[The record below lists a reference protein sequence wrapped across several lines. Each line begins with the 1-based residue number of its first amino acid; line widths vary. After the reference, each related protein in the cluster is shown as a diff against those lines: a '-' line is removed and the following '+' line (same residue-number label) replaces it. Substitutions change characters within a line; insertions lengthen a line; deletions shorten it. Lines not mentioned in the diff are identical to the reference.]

1 MARVSRQEPRQF
13 PQQGAHP
20 VDEVLPVGKLALYGF
35 QHVLAFYAAAVIVP
49 ILLGNALGL
58 SHDQLVYLIN
68 ADLLT
73 CGIASVIQAL
83 GVWKIGARMPL
94 VQGVTFTAVS
104 PMIAIG
110 QGAGG
115 GTAGLLVVYGAVIT
129 AGIATFLFAPFF
141 SKLVKYFPPVVIGTI
156 LTTIGLTLIPQ
167 ALQDAAGGAQ
177 LMGKPEYGDLKNL
190 GYALGTLLFILAVV
204 RIGKPYLSSLAVLLG
219 LVAGTAVAWFLGDVD
234 FGGVQKADWFGV
246 STPFHYGMPKF
257 ELFPI
262 IAMVVVMLIT
272 MVETTGDVYAIGEIT
287 GKRVDND
294 TVAKALRADGVATL
308 LGGIFNSFPYVAFA
322 ENIGLVRMS
331 KVMSRFVVVAAGG
344 FMIVLGLLPKVGS
357 LVAAIPHPVLGGAA
371 ISMFG
376 MVATVGIQILGKV
389 DLREERNALI
399 LAVSLGASMLP
410 TAVAPFF
417 ERMPEGVR
425 AVLNSGI
432 TLGGLTAILLNLLFH
447 VFTRRNS
454 VEIDW
459 DEMADD
465 EEPMDVPQQAQ
476 APQPAGAPGPMD
488 APGPAAPYGPQG
500 VPGPYGAQGTPGA
513 YRPQAPQGP
522 YGAPGPQAPHGPQ
535 GPHWGTPT
543 H

>member
-1 MARVSRQEPRQF
+1 MVRVSRQHHAQF
-13 PQQGAHP
+13 PNQATHP
-20 VDEVLPVGKLALYGF
+20 VDEVLPVGKLSLYGF

-49 ILLGNALGL
+49 ILLGNALEL
-58 SHDQLVYLIN
+58 SHEQLVYLIN

-73 CGIASVIQAL
+73 CGIASIIQAL

-156 LTTIGLTLIPQ
+156 LTIIGMTLIPQ

-177 LMGKPEYGDLKNL
+177 LIGKPEYGDLKNL

-219 LVAGTAVAWFLGDVD
+219 LVGGTAVAWAFGDVD
-234 FGGVQKADWFGV
+234 FSAVQNADWFGV

-257 ELFPI
+257 EPFPI

-287 GKRVDND
+287 RKRVDND
-294 TVAKALRADGVATL
+294 TVARALRADGVATL
-308 LGGIFNSFPYVAFA
+308 LGGLFNSFPYVAFA

-331 KVMSRFVVVAAGG
+331 KVMSRFVVVAAGV
-344 FMIVLGLLPKVGS
+344 FMIALGLLPKVGS

-399 LAVSLGASMLP
+399 LAVSLGAAMLP

-417 ERMPEGVR
+417 ERMPEGLR

-432 TLGGLTAILLNLLFH
+432 TLGGLTAILLNLLFN

-459 DEMADD
+459 DEIEDEAEPADAGYPSPAD
-465 EEPMDVPQQAQ
+465 PEPVAAADPLGVPG
-476 APQPAGAPGPMD
+476 PAGAPYD
-488 APGPAAPYGPQG
+488 
-500 VPGPYGAQGTPGA
+500 
-513 YRPQAPQGP
+513 PQGP
-522 YGAPGPQAPHGPQ
+522 APHFPPGPTTHLPPGPGRHFPRGPQ
-535 GPHWGTPT
+535 YPQDPQDPHWGTPT
-543 H
+543 R